1 MCPISTTAVGSS
13 VGHVN
18 LNAMERP
25 AGHLF
30 IGEEIDGASGDRTG
44 DAVLLDSADFTTH
57 GVIVG
62 MTGSGKTGLGVV
74 LLEEA
79 LLAGIPVLAIDPKGD
94 LGNLCLTFPDLAPA
108 DFEPWMDEGTAR
120 VEDTTVGQLATTTAD
135 RWRSGL
141 ESWGLGGDDVSA
153 LHRAANPVIYTPGSR
168 AGVPLDVL
176 GRLTAPAADDPAAR
190 QDEVDSTVRGLLGL
204 IGVESDPLSGREHI
218 LLANLISRAWEAG
231 QPLDLPT
238 LLGQLLDPPL
248 RKLGVLDLDTFFP
261 AKDRQDLVM
270 KLNGLVASPSFGAW
284 AEGAPLDIERMLWDE
299 AGAARAAVVSLGHLD
314 ETERQF
320 AVTLVLSKLI
330 SWMRTQPGTGELRV
344 MVYLDEVMGLAP
356 PNGNPPPKKPILTLL
371 KQARA
376 FGVGLVL
383 STQNP
388 VDLDYKAISNAGT
401 WLIGRLQTE
410 QDKNRLIDGL
420 RAADG
425 EVDIGA
431 LGDTISGLGK
441 RQFLLRT
448 TRSSSMPLL
457 TTRWA
462 MSYLAGPLTRDQI
475 TRLMEPRIAAA
486 LGGGDQA
493 PGHDGGGRT
502 LGDGD
507 GDSDGGGDG
516 DRAGTGS
523 AAGVGGRPADRGQT
537 LADDESA
544 VAPAVPDSLPVRYG
558 RADAPWLVDLDAAP
572 GGDRL
577 QPALA
582 ARVTLLFDETKAKLR
597 HTDQWEAIIPLDG
610 PTIDVGAAVAV
621 DFDDRDFT
629 DTAPEAPI
637 YVLPEVE
644 LTASAVRSAGAALRD
659 ALAMG
664 ETLTLLHNPELKLWS
679 RPGETAEAFAA
690 RCDAAAEDGADEAAA
705 EIRAKLARKRDSVEA
720 ALAKAEDRVAELEVQ
735 SQGRKNQQL
744 IDIGTSILGGLLGG
758 RSRTR
763 GLASA
768 ARRMS
773 SGSRQ
778 RASVEA
784 RLESAQNRAAEK
796 IEELDEL
803 ERDLQEA
810 VIEIDDEWTARAA
823 AVEEFEVPLE
833 RNDISVDE
841 LMLVWLPVQRS

>member
-1 MCPISTTAVGSS
+1 
-13 VGHVN
+13 
-18 LNAMERP
+18 MERP

-30 IGEEIDGASGDRTG
+30 VGERIAADSGDRTG
-44 DAVLLDSADFTTH
+44 ESVLLDSADFTTH

-120 VEDTTVGQLATTTAD
+120 VENTTVAALAAATAEA
-135 RWRSGL
+135 WKGGL
-141 ESWGLGGDDVSA
+141 ASWGLGSADVAA
-153 LHRAANPVIYTPGSR
+153 LATAADPVIYTPGSN

-176 GRLTAPAADDPAAR
+176 GRLSAPATDDPSAR
-190 QDEVDSTVRGLLGL
+190 QDEVDSTVSGLLGL
-204 IGVESDPLSGREHI
+204 VGIDSDPLSGREHI
-218 LLANLISRAWEAG
+218 LLANLISRAWDAG
-231 QPLDLPT
+231 ADLDLPT
-238 LLGQLLDPPL
+238 LLGQIIDPPI
-248 RKLGVLDLDTFFP
+248 RKLGVLDLDAFFP
-261 AKDRQDLVM
+261 AKDRQALVM
-270 KLNGLVASPSFGAW
+270 QLNGLLASPSFAAW
-284 AEGAPLDIERMLWDE
+284 AEGAPLDIERMLWDDD
-299 AGAARAAVVSLGHLD
+299 GKARAAIMSLGHLE

-330 SWMRTQPGTGELRV
+330 SWMRTQSGTGELRV
-344 MVYLDEVMGLAP
+344 LVYLDEVMGLAP

-410 QDKNRLIDGL
+410 QDKNRLVDGL
-420 RAADG
+420 KSAEGA
-425 EVDIGA
+425 VDIGEVTE
-431 LGDTISGLGK
+431 TISGLGK

-448 TRSSSMPLL
+448 TRSSELPNL

-475 TRLMEPRIAAA
+475 GRLMASKAAA
-486 LGGGDQA
+486 LVGSAGGSGGASGTAADAGGGSG
-493 PGHDGGGRT
+493 P
-502 LGDGD
+502 
-507 GDSDGGGDG
+507 
-516 DRAGTGS
+516 
-523 AAGVGGRPADRGQT
+523 VADET
-537 LADDESA
+537 ELADDESA
-544 VAPAVPDSLPVRYG
+544 VPPGVPDSLAVRYV
-558 RADAPWLVDLDAAP
+558 AAAAPWLTDLDAVP

-577 QPALA
+577 LPALA
-582 ARVTLLFDETKAKLR
+582 ARVNLLFDETRADLR
-597 HTDQWEAIIPLDG
+597 HSEVWEAIIPLSG
-610 PTIDVGAAVAV
+610 EGIDVDGAISV

-629 DTAPEAPI
+629 TDPPADPV
-637 YVLPEVE
+637 YVLPDFEI
-644 LTASAVRSAGAALRD
+644 TATAVRKVGTALKNRLVAD
-659 ALAMG
+659 
-664 ETLTLLHNPELKLWS
+664 ETLTLQRNPELKLWS
-679 RPGETAEAFAA
+679 RPGESPEEFAL
-690 RCDAAAEDGADEAAA
+690 RCQAAAEDGADEATAK
-705 EIRAKLARKRDSVEA
+705 IRAKLEKKRQSVEA

-735 SQGRKNQQL
+735 TQGRTQQQL
-744 IDIGTSILGGLLGG
+744 IDIGTSVLGGLLGG

-773 SGSRQ
+773 SGTRQ
-778 RASVEA
+778 KASAKA

-796 IEELDEL
+796 IGELEELEQ
-803 ERDLQEA
+803 DLQDA
-810 VIEIDDEWTARAA
+810 VIEIDDEWSARAEA
-823 AVEEFEVPLE
+823 TEEVEIPLE
-833 RNDISVDE
+833 KTDISVDD
-841 LMLVWLPVQRS
+841 LMLVWLPIER